1 MLPTTTGEQ
10 GEGGGALGRGSL
22 GNGASKGF
30 RSEKEGVY
38 RLSEGNR
45 ESIQSLRDSS
55 VREMLPSLETSAV
68 KAILQLRFLAA
79 GLRNLDVFTGAD
91 VVYQSRA
98 TQNNY
103 SGMQMRQA
111 Y

>member
-1 MLPTTTGEQ
+1 VSRGK
-10 GEGGGALGRGSL
+10 GGGRWEGAHSEMGRL
-22 GNGASKGF
+22 
-30 RSEKEGVY
+30 RRRGVY
-38 RLSEGNR
+38 RLSEVNR

-68 KAILQLRFLAA
+68 KAILQSRFLAT

-98 TQNNY
+98 TQSNY